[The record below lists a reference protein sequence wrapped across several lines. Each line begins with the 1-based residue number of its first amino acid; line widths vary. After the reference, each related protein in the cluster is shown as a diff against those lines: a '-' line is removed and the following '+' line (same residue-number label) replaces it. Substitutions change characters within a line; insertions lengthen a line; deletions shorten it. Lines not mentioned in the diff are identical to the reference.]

1 MNPVTKE
8 QIVFALQL
16 GGIEKG
22 DVVLMHSALSSIGYV
37 EGGAE
42 TVVDAV
48 LEAVGPEGTYAVSTM
63 NGSHPFD
70 PENAPSTVG
79 IISEKHRLRPN
90 SIRSLRPVHS
100 INAIGA
106 RAEEL
111 TKDHDKCATNCGE
124 GSPYL
129 KLRDMGGK
137 IILLGVDMNRNTTLH
152 AIEDLM
158 DSVYLIEREVP
169 APMYM
174 ENYENKT
181 MVMRKFCPGH
191 RDFLRFTPE
200 LRRAGA
206 LVETRVGDAVAK
218 IIDVKKMFE
227 LGQKMLKEKPLFF
240 LCENAN
246 CPFCSNAQRLQ
257 AERDAAKNG

>member
-1 MNPVTKE
+1 MKSVTKE
-8 QIVFALQL
+8 QIVFALEL

-22 DVVLMHSALSSIGYV
+22 DVVMMHSALSALGHV

-48 LEAVGPEGTYAVSTM
+48 LEAVGPEGTFAVSTM
-63 NGSHPFD
+63 NGTHPFD
-70 PENAPSTVG
+70 PVNAPSVVG

-100 INAIGA
+100 VNAIGA
-106 RAEEL
+106 RAAEL
-111 TKDHDKCATNCGE
+111 TADHDKCATNCGE

-174 ENYENKT
+174 EDYQNKT

-206 LVETRVGDAVAK
+206 LVETKVGEAVAK
-218 IIDVKKMFE
+218 IIDVRKMFE
-227 LGQKMLKEKPLFF
+227 LGQKLLVEKPLFF
-240 LCENAN
+240 LCENDS
-246 CPFCSNAQRLQ
+246 CPFCSNARVLQ
-257 AERDAAKNG
+257 AQRDARG